1 MDIKNFAKRYM
12 PKEVIEAVGSDRAEV
27 AIKMASTAAA
37 RLDRNNEF
45 FTSQHTFIIQ
55 ATGVQKNDR
64 TTLVR
69 GP

>member
-27 AIKMASTAAA
+27 ALKMASTAA

-45 FTSQHTFIIQ
+45 FYEPAHVYHPGNWS
-55 ATGVQKNDR
+55 AKK
-64 TTLVR
+64 
-69 GP
+69 

>member
-12 PKEVIEAVGSDRAEV
+12 PKEVIEAVGLDRAEV

-45 FTSQHTFIIQ
+45 FYEPAHVYQPGHWS
-55 ATGVQKNDR
+55 AKK
-64 TTLVR
+64 
-69 GP
+69 

>member
-45 FTSQHTFIIQ
+45 FYEPAHVYRPGNWS
-55 ATGVQKNDR
+55 AKK
-64 TTLVR
+64 
-69 GP
+69 

>member
-37 RLDRNNEF
+37 RVDRNNEF
-45 FTSQHTFIIQ
+45 FYEPAH
-55 ATGVQKNDR
+55 V
-64 TTLVR
+64 
-69 GP
+69 